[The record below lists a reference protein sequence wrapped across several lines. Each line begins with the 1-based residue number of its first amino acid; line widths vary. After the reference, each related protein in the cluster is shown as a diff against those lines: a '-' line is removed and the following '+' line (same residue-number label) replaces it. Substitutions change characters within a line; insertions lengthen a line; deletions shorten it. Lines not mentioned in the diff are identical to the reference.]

1 MKIQFLL
8 IYLQLICNMNLYIE
22 DRIIVYHSLVV
33 SVQHLM
39 IVLNIDE
46 VFL

>member
-22 DRIIVYHSLVV
+22 DSIIVYHSLVV
-33 SVQHLM
+33 LFNTDDSSKH
-39 IVLNIDE
+39 
-46 VFL
+46 